1 MVGDLHRLPAA
12 LLLATAAL
20 DGAACSAG
28 TAPSEA
34 GRAAEGARAALARA
48 DELRLGLRSV
58 PAERRAAQRAAAI
71 EAYRAILREHPR
83 EHAVVAEAA
92 VRAARLV
99 ADEGRLDEALLLYEL
114 AAKRGADSGWRS
126 RALLEAAHE
135 LRRAGLDE
143 RAEAA
148 YLLAAGAAQVV
159 GGDRDEALDWAARLA
174 AKRGA
179 VVAAREAWRRLVRDS
194 ADPLR
199 RIEAW
204 DRLASQWLDGGDIEA
219 AAGELHAARVAFA
232 ACFDAQDELSRRIV
246 DALEG
251 MRALRRAERM
261 VEARWR
267 SSKQ

>member
-1 MVGDLHRLPAA
+1 MVVGAGHLPAA
-12 LLLATAAL
+12 LLLAAAAL
-20 DGAACSAG
+20 EAASCSAG
-28 TAPSEA
+28 TLPAEE
-34 GRAAEGARAALARA
+34 GRAGEGARAALARA
-48 DELRLGLRSV
+48 DELRAGLRTG
-58 PAERRAAQRAAAI
+58 PAERRQAQLAATI
-71 EAYRAILREHPR
+71 EAYRAVVREHPR

-99 ADEGRLDEALLLYEL
+99 ADQGRLEEALALYET
-114 AAKRGADSGWRS
+114 AAKRGAESGWRS

-135 LRRAGLDE
+135 LRRAGCEE

-148 YLLAAGAAQVV
+148 YLAAAGAAHMV
-159 GGDRDEALDWAARLA
+159 GGDKDEALDWAARLA